1 VCGVK
6 ILAPG
11 LKPHDLIGIVAPAG
25 PLHEHGVLNRGL
37 ETLHK
42 LGFRTTVGR
51 HALAGS
57 GYLAGS
63 DAQRLGDLTEMFS
76 RPEVRAI
83 ICLRG
88 GYGTMRLLADIDYGL
103 IRENP
108 KILVGFSDIT
118 GLHLAIRK
126 RCGLVT
132 FHGPMVSTDFG
143 TQLSAFTRNH
153 FLQVLTAGAGLRQ
166 ITNPPDGPRPV
177 TITPGQARGELVGGN
192 LTLVTALLG
201 TPFEIETR
209 GRILFLEEVGEN
221 PYRLDRML
229 SQLRLA
235 GKLAEAAGVIFGECA
250 GCRTGS
256 TGQAFSVVQVLK
268 DRLGD
273 LGVPCFYGLA
283 IGHGAHRATLPLGVT
298 ATMDADRHTLH
309 LNEPAVC

>member
-1 VCGVK
+1 M
-6 ILAPG
+6 LAPA
-11 LKPHDLIGIVAPAG
+11 LKPGDLVGIVAPAG
-25 PLHEHGVLNRGL
+25 PLRDHRALDRGVEAMHG
-37 ETLHK
+37 

-57 GYLAGS
+57 GYLAGT
-63 DAQRLGDLTEMFS
+63 DAQRLGDLMEMFS

-83 ICLRG
+83 VCVRG
-88 GYGTMRLLADIDYGL
+88 GYGTMRILADMDYGL

-108 KILVGFSDIT
+108 KVLVGFSDIT

-132 FHGPMVSTDFG
+132 FHGPMISSDFG
-143 TQLSAFTRNH
+143 AQMSAFTRDY
-153 FLQVLTAGAGLRQ
+153 FLQVLTAGAGLRE
-166 ITNPPDGPRPV
+166 IVNPPDGPRPV
-177 TITPGQARGELVGGN
+177 TVTPGRARGELTGGN

-209 GRILFLEEVGEN
+209 GRVLFLEEVGEDL
-221 PYRLDRML
+221 YRLDRML

-235 GKLAEAAGVIFGECA
+235 GKLGDVAGVIFGECQ
-250 GCRTGS
+250 GCGAGS
-256 TGQAFSVVQVLK
+256 TGPAPGVAQVLK

-283 IGHGAHRATLPLGVT
+283 AGHGVHRATLPLGV
-298 ATMDADRHTLH
+298 AVTMDADRHTLQ
-309 LNEPAVC
+309 LNEPAVR

>member
-1 VCGVK
+1 VWVK
-6 ILAPG
+6 VLAPG
-11 LKPHDLIGIVAPAG
+11 LKPHDLVGIVAPAG
-25 PLHEHGVLNRGL
+25 PLLDNGVLDKGL
-37 ETLHK
+37 QTLHT

-51 HALAGS
+51 HALAAS
-57 GYLAGS
+57 GYLAGA
-63 DAQRLGDLTEMFS
+63 DAQRAADLMEMFS
-76 RPEVRAI
+76 RPEVGAI

-88 GYGTMRLLADIDYGL
+88 GYGTMRLLNDIDYDL
-103 IRENP
+103 IRKNP

-143 TQLSAFTRNH
+143 KQLSTFTREQ
-153 FLQVLTAGAGLRQ
+153 FLKVLTAGAGLRP
-166 ITNPPDGPRPV
+166 IINPPDGPRPV
-177 TITPGQARGELVGGN
+177 TVTPGRARGELVGGN

-201 TPFEIETR
+201 TPFEIETQ
-209 GRILFLEEVGEN
+209 GRILFLEEVAEN

-235 GKLAEAAGVIFGECA
+235 GKLTAAAGVIFGECEE
-250 GCRTGS
+250 CGS
-256 TGQAFSVVQVLK
+256 GPGGRDSSVAHVLK

-273 LGVPCFYGLA
+273 LGLPCFYGLA
-283 IGHGAHRATLPLGVT
+283 IGHGTHRATLPLGVT

-309 LNEPAVC
+309 FNEPAVR

>member
-1 VCGVK
+1 MK
-6 ILAPG
+6 MLAPG
-11 LKPHDLIGIVAPAG
+11 LKPDDLIGIVAPAG
-25 PLHEHGVLNRGL
+25 PLREHGVLDKGV
-37 ETLHK
+37 ETLHR

-63 DAQRLGDLTEMFS
+63 DAQRLSDLMEMFS

-88 GYGTMRLLADIDYGL
+88 GYGTVRILPDIDYGL

-118 GLHLAIRK
+118 GLHLAVRK

-132 FHGPMVSTDFG
+132 FHGPMISTDFG
-143 TQLSAFTRNH
+143 AQLSAFTRDH
-153 FLQVLTAGAGLRQ
+153 FLRVLTAGAGLRE
-166 ITNPPDGPRPV
+166 ITNPPDGPSPV
-177 TITPGQARGELVGGN
+177 TITPGRARGELTGGN

-209 GRILFLEEVGEN
+209 GRILFLEEVEEDL
-221 PYRLDRML
+221 YRLDRML

-235 GKLAEAAGVIFGECA
+235 GKLAAVTGVIFGECR
-250 GCRTGS
+250 GCGTGS
-256 TGQAFSVVQVLK
+256 TGQSSGVAQVLR

-283 IGHGAHRATLPLGVT
+283 AGHGAHRATLPLGV
-298 ATMDADRHTLH
+298 AVTMDADRHTLE
-309 LNEPAVC
+309 LNEPAVR

>member
-1 VCGVK
+1 MKV
-6 ILAPG
+6 LAPG
-11 LKPHDLIGIVAPAG
+11 LKPHDLVGIVAPAG
-25 PLHEHGVLNRGL
+25 PLLDHGVLDKGL
-37 ETLHK
+37 QTLHT

-51 HALAGS
+51 HALAAS
-57 GYLAGS
+57 GYLAGA
-63 DAQRLGDLTEMFS
+63 DAQRAAELMEMFS

-83 ICLRG
+83 VCLRG
-88 GYGTMRLLADIDYGL
+88 GYGTMRLLDDIDYDL
-103 IRENP
+103 IRKNP

-143 TQLSAFTRNH
+143 KQLSTFTREQ
-153 FLQVLTAGAGLRQ
+153 FLRVLTAGAGPRP
-166 ITNPPDGPRPV
+166 IINPPDGPRPV
-177 TITPGQARGELVGGN
+177 TVTPGQARGELVGGN

-235 GKLAEAAGVIFGECA
+235 GKLTAAVGVIFGECED
-250 GCRTGS
+250 CGS
-256 TGQAFSVVQVLK
+256 GPGGQGSSVAHVLK

-273 LGVPCFYGLA
+273 LGLPCFYGLA
-283 IGHGAHRATLPLGVT
+283 IGHGTHRATLPLGVT

-309 LNEPAVC
+309 LNEPAVR

>member
-1 VCGVK
+1 MRV
-6 ILAPG
+6 LAPG

-25 PLHEHGVLNRGL
+25 PLLDNGVLDKGL
-37 ETLHK
+37 QTLHT

-51 HALAGS
+51 HALAAS

-63 DAQRLGDLTEMFS
+63 DAQRAADLMEMFS

-83 ICLRG
+83 VCLRG
-88 GYGTMRLLADIDYGL
+88 GYGTMRLLDDIDYDL
-103 IRENP
+103 IRKNP

-143 TQLSAFTRNH
+143 KQLSTFTREQ
-153 FLQVLTAGAGLRQ
+153 FLRVLTAGAGPRP

-177 TITPGQARGELVGGN
+177 TVTPGQARGELVGGN

-235 GKLAEAAGVIFGECA
+235 GKLTAAAGVIFGECED
-250 GCRTGS
+250 CGS
-256 TGQAFSVVQVLK
+256 GPGGQGSSVAHVLK

-273 LGVPCFYGLA
+273 LGLPCFYGLA
-283 IGHGAHRATLPLGVT
+283 IGHGTHRATLPLGVT

-309 LNEPAVC
+309 LNEPAVR

>member
-1 VCGVK
+1 MRVRV
-6 ILAPG
+6 LAPG

-25 PLHEHGVLNRGL
+25 PLLDNGVLDKGL
-37 ETLHK
+37 QTLHT

-51 HALAGS
+51 HALAAS

-63 DAQRLGDLTEMFS
+63 DAQRAADLMEMFS

-83 ICLRG
+83 VCLRG
-88 GYGTMRLLADIDYGL
+88 GYGTMRLLDDIDYDL
-103 IRENP
+103 IRKNP

-143 TQLSAFTRNH
+143 KQLSTFTREQ
-153 FLQVLTAGAGLRQ
+153 FLRVLTAGAGPRP

-177 TITPGQARGELVGGN
+177 TVTPGQARGELVGGN

-235 GKLAEAAGVIFGECA
+235 GKLTAAAGVIFGECED
-250 GCRTGS
+250 CGS
-256 TGQAFSVVQVLK
+256 GPGGQGSSVAHVLK

-273 LGVPCFYGLA
+273 LGLPCFYGLA
-283 IGHGAHRATLPLGVT
+283 IGHGTHRATLPLGVT

-309 LNEPAVC
+309 LNEPAVR